1 MNANL
6 GDCLITLLIINLT
19 FINTYSFIDKSYLNE
34 NMNLYTPQ
42 FIYDIDH
49 DGVMDVL
56 QIHGGD
62 PMA

>member
-1 MNANL
+1 M
-6 GDCLITLLIINLT
+6 TLLIINLT